1 MPKTSA
7 TLLIIDDDEVVRAS
21 LAAYLEDSGFSVL
34 QASNGQQ
41 GLQVF
46 EQDKPDLVICDLRMP
61 QMGGLELIRQ
71 VTELSP
77 QTPVI
82 VVSGAGVMNDAV
94 EALRL
99 GAADYLIKPL
109 EDLAVLE
116 HSVRRALDRARLLM
130 ENQRYREKL
139 EKANRE
145 LAASLNLLQEDQNA
159 GRQVQMNMLP
169 VSPWAIDDFKFAH
182 QIIPSLYLSGDFVDY
197 FRVDE
202 RRVAFYLADVSGHG
216 ASSAFVTVLLK
227 FMTTRLLFESK
238 RSGTLPEFKPSEV
251 LGHINRGLISCK
263 LGKHVTMVGGVID
276 EETGLLTYSIGG
288 HLPLPVLYTPDS
300 VSYLQ
305 GRGLPVG
312 LFNEATYEDHVL
324 ELPPTFSLT
333 LMSDGILDLLPEPT
347 LKEKEAALPERV
359 KAAGGSLD
367 GLRQVFGLATLG
379 EMPDDIALLVI
390 QFAEQ
395 DGTFVLKFVGEVRL
409 TLCSALDATI
419 ERIFTALN
427 FSAIVIDLTE
437 TRSIDSTT
445 LGLLAK
451 LSIQSRQ
458 KVGLLPTVVTT
469 HEDITRLLQSMG
481 FDQVFNIVDRP
492 IPCPE
497 CLTDLPSQD
506 QSEEVVRLKVLE
518 AHKILMGLNESNREA
533 FHDLVNALERH

>member
-71 VTELSP
+71 VTERSP

-94 EALRL
+94 EALRTDQY
-99 GAADYLIKPL
+99 GGSL
-109 EDLAVLE
+109 EN
-116 HSVRRALDRARLLM
+116 RARLLL

-145 LAASLNLLQEDQNA
+145 LEASLNLLQEDQNA

-169 VSPWAIDDFKFAH
+169 ESPWSIDEFKFAH

-227 FMTTRLLFESK
+227 FMTTRLLFES
-238 RSGTLPEFKPSEV
+238 RRNGTLPEFKPSQV

-300 VSYLQ
+300 VRYLE

-333 LMSDGILDLLPEPT
+333 LMSDGILDLLPEAT

-359 KAAGGSLD
+359 KSAGGSLD

-379 EMPDDIALLVI
+379 EMPDDIALLV
-390 QFAEQ
+390 
-395 DGTFVLKFVGEVRL
+395 
-409 TLCSALDATI
+409 
-419 ERIFTALN
+419 
-427 FSAIVIDLTE
+427 
-437 TRSIDSTT
+437 
-445 LGLLAK
+445 
-451 LSIQSRQ
+451 LSRN
-458 KVGLLPTVVTT
+458 L
-469 HEDITRLLQSMG
+469 
-481 FDQVFNIVDRP
+481 
-492 IPCPE
+492 
-497 CLTDLPSQD
+497 
-506 QSEEVVRLKVLE
+506 
-518 AHKILMGLNESNREA
+518 
-533 FHDLVNALERH
+533 